1 MILSNIKMQ
10 EAMDLGRLVIDPVPL
25 PLRPTGGRKCP
36 YDTHAV
42 NLRLGPELSIPQS
55 GPYTFDLAMGG
66 NLSSFLS
73 KNSDHLT
80 MTAAGFQLERF
91 QFVLGM
97 TAEYIALPVDHPANL
112 ELGRCLAARVEGR
125 SSVARCG
132 VLVHFTAPT
141 IHPGFDGTIT
151 LEIINLG
158 PAPFVL
164 RPGMPIAQLLVE
176 EVDGLPFEKDDR
188 QFKGQ
193 RSPLG
198 PTP

>member
-1 MILSNIKMQ
+1 MILSNIKIQ
-10 EAMDLGRLVIDPVPL
+10 EAMEVGRLVIDPKPF
-25 PLRPTGGRKCP
+25 PLRPTGGQKCP
-36 YDTHAV
+36 YDTHSV
-42 NLRLGPELSIPQS
+42 NLTLGLELSIPQS
-55 GPYTFDLAMGG
+55 GPYTFDLALGG

-73 KNSDHLT
+73 KNSDHVT
-80 MTAAGFQLERF
+80 MTEAGFSLKQF

-97 TAEYIALPVDHPANL
+97 TREYIALPVDHPYNH
-112 ELGRCLAARVEGR
+112 EIGRCLAARVEGR

-132 VLVHFTAPT
+132 ILVHFTAPT

-158 PAPFVL
+158 PAPFML

-176 EVDGLPFEKDDR
+176 EVDGIPFEKDDR

-193 RSPLG
+193 KSPEG
-198 PTP
+198 PTA

>member
-10 EAMDLGRLVIDPVPL
+10 EAMALGRLVIDPTPL
-25 PLRPTGGRKCP
+25 PLRPTGGLNCP

-42 NLRLGPELSIPQS
+42 NLRLGPELSIPQG

-66 NLSSFLS
+66 NLSPFLT
-73 KNSDHLT
+73 KNSEHRT
-80 MTAAGFQLERF
+80 MTESGFQLERF

-97 TAEYIALPVDHPANL
+97 TAEYIALPVDHPSNR
-112 ELGRCLAARVEGR
+112 ELGHCLAARVEGR
-125 SSVARCG
+125 RSVARCG

-151 LEIINLG
+151 LEIIHLG

-164 RPGMPIAQLLVE
+164 RPDMPIAQLLVE
-176 EVDGLPFEKDDR
+176 EVDGIRFAKDDR